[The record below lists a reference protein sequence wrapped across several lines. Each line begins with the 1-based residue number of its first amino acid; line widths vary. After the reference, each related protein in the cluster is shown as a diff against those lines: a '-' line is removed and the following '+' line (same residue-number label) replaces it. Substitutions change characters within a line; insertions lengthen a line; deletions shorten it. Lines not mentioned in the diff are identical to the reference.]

1 MRTAGAQAHL
11 RRRPARAPRRDR
23 YVDSTVTT
31 TLLGSVTDIRATL
44 AAALLALVVYLP
56 SLGNGFAFDDE
67 GDIRENPTIVDASG
81 PMDVLLSPY
90 RGQVP
95 PQRSPYRPV
104 TSLSLWMNWVA
115 GGDGPVAFHA
125 VNVLLH
131 VLASTLVVRLLLAL
145 GCGAM
150 GALVGG
156 ALFAVHP
163 IHVEAVANL
172 VGRADVL
179 ATIFSLLAALAWLS
193 PRLGSA
199 ARAASVAVA
208 YAFALG
214 SKEIAVVLPG
224 LLLALSW
231 ARPNGRR
238 LGGEVAR
245 LVPTVAVL
253 GGYLLVRLSA
263 LGLLVQRDTAPY
275 LADLPTAER
284 LPTAVANLAVIGR
297 LLVAPWDLAADYG
310 PDVIRVVGLGS
321 VRFWMGAL
329 SAGLCIALAWQ
340 LRRRD
345 RLGTLALAWIG
356 LSILVVSNLPFAI
369 GIWVAERTL
378 YLASV
383 GVSIGAA
390 VLVGVVGAQAPR
402 ALRGTLATCALV
414 VALGAWKT
422 VDRIPSWHDTE
433 AVFRTLAEE
442 HPESFR
448 GQWWLARRLTD
459 VGDYEGGLRW
469 FEVAT
474 ATSPNDLRLKLD
486 HARTLLMAGRPAEAE
501 ALVAP
506 LPGTDPAR
514 YVYLAQSRIMTDRP
528 GEARRDVLEGLERFP
543 SDERLIGQ
551 ARELG
556 IEP

>member
-1 MRTAGAQAHL
+1 
-11 RRRPARAPRRDR
+11 
-23 YVDSTVTT
+23 
-31 TLLGSVTDIRATL
+31 VTDLRAIL
-44 AAALLALVVYLP
+44 AVALLALAVYLP

-67 GDIRENPTIVDASG
+67 GDILENPTVVDASG
-81 PMDVLLSPY
+81 PIDVLLSPY

-104 TSLSLWMNWVA
+104 TSLTLWMNWVA
-115 GGDGPVAFHA
+115 GGDGPAGFHV

-131 VLASTLVVRLLLAL
+131 VLASALVVRLLIAL
-145 GCGAM
+145 GCSAS
-150 GALVGG
+150 GALIGG

-163 IHVEAVANL
+163 IHVEAVANV

-179 ATIFSLLAALAWLS
+179 ATIFCLVAALVWVS
-193 PRLGSA
+193 PKLGSVS
-199 ARAASVAVA
+199 RVVLVAIA
-208 YAFALG
+208 YALALG
-214 SKEIAVVLPG
+214 SKEIAVFLPG

-231 ARPNGRR
+231 ARPAGRR
-238 LGGEVAR
+238 LAGEVAR
-245 LVPTVAVL
+245 LTPTVAVL

-263 LGLLVQRDTAPY
+263 LGLLVQQDTAPY
-275 LADLPTAER
+275 IAELTTAER
-284 LPTAVANLAVIGR
+284 LPTAVASLAVMGR
-297 LLVAPWDLAADYG
+297 LLFAPWNLAADYG
-310 PDVIRVVGLGS
+310 PNVIQVVGFASAG
-321 VRFWMGAL
+321 FWMGAL

-340 LRRRD
+340 LRRRE

-356 LSILVVSNLPFAI
+356 LSVLVVSNLPFAI

-383 GVSIGAA
+383 GVGIGAA
-390 VLVGVVGAQAPR
+390 ALVGALGAHAPS
-402 ALRGTLATCALV
+402 ALRGTLAAATLA
-414 VALGAWKT
+414 VAVGAWRT

-433 AVFRTLAEE
+433 VAFRTLAEE

-459 VGDYEGGLRW
+459 AGDYEAGLRW
-469 FEVAT
+469 FERAT

-486 HARTLLMAGRPAEAE
+486 YARALLLAGRPAEAE

-514 YVYLAQSRIMTDRP
+514 FVYLAQSRIMTDRP
-528 GEARRDVLEGLERFP
+528 DEAREDLREGLARFP
-543 SDERLIGQ
+543 NDARLIDQ